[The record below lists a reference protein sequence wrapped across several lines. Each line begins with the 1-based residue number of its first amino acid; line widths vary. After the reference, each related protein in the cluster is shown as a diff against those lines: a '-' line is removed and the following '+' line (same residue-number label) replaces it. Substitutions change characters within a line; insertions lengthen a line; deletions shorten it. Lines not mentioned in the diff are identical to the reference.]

1 MMGSRPKQ
9 VPKWRRGTK
18 KNGTITRPQ
27 YGIEPPALSAALI
40 LAHES
45 NKSNSECSICL
56 ISNLFA
62 DRIQNLHIPFFQ
74 IEIINVN
81 IRVDMLLGF

>member
-1 MMGSRPKQ
+1 MNRFPNGGE
-9 VPKWRRGTK
+9 VPG
-18 KNGTITRPQ
+18 KNATIAHQ
-27 YGIEPPALSAALI
+27 KYGIEPPALSAELI

-62 DRIQNLHIPFFQ
+62 DRIQNLHISFFQ
-74 IEIINVN
+74 IEIVNVY
-81 IRVDMLLGF
+81 IRLDMFLSF